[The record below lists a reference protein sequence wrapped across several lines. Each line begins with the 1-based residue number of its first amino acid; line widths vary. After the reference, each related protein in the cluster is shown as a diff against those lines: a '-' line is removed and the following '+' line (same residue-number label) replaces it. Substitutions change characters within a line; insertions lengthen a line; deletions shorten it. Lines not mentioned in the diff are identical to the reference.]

1 MGSVEN
7 NTDSENITNNIGI
20 GRIAS
25 AKSPNEI
32 RKESFLSW
40 LKDIFCPN
48 FKYTSIIF
56 ILSCIDLI
64 TYIIT
69 LFFGI
74 KRTNTELLAPTYQTL
89 DNFGMKIPI
98 KIYKGQLHRLFLYG
112 ILHANLVH
120 LISNL
125 FSQIILGFFLEG
137 LIGTKKLFSLYLLS
151 NFFGGLFS
159 SVMNN
164 SGGVGASVAIFGILG
179 GFFAF
184 TIINWEAV
192 KNNMNYLI
200 NLVFLIIIVIANASI
215 GIGSEV
221 IDNYGHLGGIIYGL
235 LFSFI
240 LITPKKGNK
249 SSLFFEFD
257 TWKKYSIIIIGVSIA
272 ILVIVFWFF
281 QTH

>member
-7 NTDSENITNNIGI
+7 STDSENITNNIGI

-137 LIGTKKLFSLYLLS
+137 LIGTKKLFFLYLLS

-215 GIGSEV
+215 GI
-221 IDNYGHLGGIIYGL
+221 LW
-235 LFSFI
+235 I
-240 LITPKKGNK
+240 LI
-249 SSLFFEFD
+249 
-257 TWKKYSIIIIGVSIA
+257 
-272 ILVIVFWFF
+272 
-281 QTH
+281 